1 MVDIF
6 DEKRNNPYFKS
17 KDMIKE
23 TSLKKKSK
31 KTLNV
36 NQKKKGK
43 YQIIV
48 KAIEE
53 AQKKYDSMEVIAKK
67 DVIYIQEYIREIIN
81 EVKEHTTEDELDGIV
96 IDSEME
102 TFIEMKLTTTFSKNF
117 NLVFHG
123 NKL

>member
-23 TSLKKKSK
+23 TK

-117 NLVFHG
+117 NIVF
-123 NKL
+123 

>member
-1 MVDIF
+1 
-6 DEKRNNPYFKS
+6 
-17 KDMIKE
+17 MIKE
-23 TSLKKKSK
+23 TSLKGKSK
-31 KTLNV
+31 KTLNA
-36 NQKKKGK
+36 NPKRKGK
-43 YQIIV
+43 HYIVV

-53 AQKKYDSMEVIAKK
+53 AQKKYDSMETIAKK
-67 DVIYIQEYIREIIN
+67 GLTYIQEYIREIIN
-81 EVKEHTTEDELDGIV
+81 EVKEHTTEDELDGVV

>member
-1 MVDIF
+1 MVNIF
-6 DEKRNNPYFKS
+6 DETGNNPYFKT

-23 TSLKKKSK
+23 TSLKRKSK

-36 NQKKKGK
+36 NQKRKRK
-43 YQIIV
+43 YHIIV

-53 AQKKYDSMEVIAKK
+53 AQKKYDSMETIAKK
-67 DVIYIQEYIREIIN
+67 GLTYIQEYIREIIN
-81 EVKEHTTEDELDGIV
+81 EVKEHTTEDELDGVV

-117 NLVFHG
+117 NLVF
-123 NKL
+123 

>member
-1 MVDIF
+1 
-6 DEKRNNPYFKS
+6 
-17 KDMIKE
+17 MIKE
-23 TSLKKKSK
+23 TK

-53 AQKKYDSMEVIAKK
+53 AQKKYDSMEAIAKK
-67 DVIYIQEYIREIIN
+67 GVTYIQEYIREIIN

-117 NLVFHG
+117 NIVF
-123 NKL
+123 